1 MTKTKEIDVAELF
14 AIHTDCAY
22 GEVEEKILF
31 ELPIEEYDNSDKQ
44 KDLALFE
51 INNLDGMRFES
62 FMTDKTGETLIYL
75 SWKDDREEVLY
86 CVKINSAGVTIL
98 QILPKGGGENEV
110 HS

>member
-1 MTKTKEIDVAELF
+1 MLLNCLRFIQIARM
-14 AIHTDCAY
+14 
-22 GEVEEKILF
+22 EKLRKRF
-31 ELPIEEYDNSDKQ
+31 CLNCRR
-44 KDLALFE
+44 DLALFE

-75 SWKDDREEVLY
+75 SCKDDREEILY
-86 CVKINSAGVTIL
+86 CVKIKFPGVTIL

>member
-1 MTKTKEIDVAELF
+1 MTKTKKIDVAELF

-44 KDLALFE
+44 RDLALFE
-51 INNLDGMRFES
+51 LNNLDGMRFES

-75 SWKDDREEVLY
+75 SWQNELY
-86 CVKINSAGVTIL
+86 CVKINSAGVTIQ

-110 HS
+110 DAID